1 LVAGSPDA
9 WVCGCTII
17 REMLNAGTCDP
28 AIVFRHI
35 LPLDLLAFWFAS
47 VSLLIRL
54 KADLQ
59 SSPSAPNMQT
69 TPVDIKIKEGAVTM
83 FGGSRRPWVLAIP
96 NCVAMLLFR
105 DTAWL
110 SGRVC
115 RENCYNRVVIFARL
129 QISVR
134 KAKTSQSTALEPIS
148 WPSRVPTALRGA
160 RDEVCLPV

>member
-1 LVAGSPDA
+1 
-9 WVCGCTII
+9 
-17 REMLNAGTCDP
+17 MLNAGTCDP
-28 AIVFRHI
+28 AFVFRRI
-35 LPLDLLAFWFAS
+35 QSRDLLAFWFAS

-83 FGGSRRPWVLAIP
+83 FGGSRRPRVLAIP

-105 DTAWL
+105 GAAWL

-115 RENCYNRVVIFARL
+115 RENCYNRVVIFACLLTR
-129 QISVR
+129 QEPQESQHSAHKGVSVR
-134 KAKTSQSTALEPIS
+134 DLPFCPGMEPEK
-148 WPSRVPTALRGA
+148 V
-160 RDEVCLPV
+160 